1 MAERAQPAS
10 RSITATRVVAVLAV
24 VLLSAACAIYLVSV
38 LRSPSLPD
46 VDAYW
51 EAAMRLRVGE
61 PLYQGSSAARISGD
75 VYRYAPWFAWAW
87 VPLTYLPRYAV
98 EWAWFGLNLLAALYL
113 VWPFRQSLALLLI
126 GPAALEAALTGN
138 VQALMVACLLFGV
151 ERPSGPLWIAL
162 AASLK
167 ITPLALALVYAGRHE
182 WKRFGLAVGLTALL
196 WAPLLWSGLDQY
208 PVAGHAIGHA
218 RYPILFFGLIAA
230 GAVASLLLARTRYAW
245 LASSAL
251 SAIATPR
258 LFPYQITLLAV
269 SMAGARYNQASRS
282 RVCAPF
288 GSHEPRVR

>member
-1 MAERAQPAS
+1 MAERAQPALL
-10 RSITATRVVAVLAV
+10 SITPARFMALLAV
-24 VLLSAACAIYLVSV
+24 VLLSVVCAIYLAST
-38 LRSPSLPD
+38 LRSPNLPD

-51 EAAMRLRVGE
+51 GAALRLRAGE
-61 PLYQGSSAARISGD
+61 PLYQGDSAARISGD

-98 EWAWFGLNLLAALYL
+98 EWAWFGLNLLAAFYL
-113 VWPFRQSLALLLI
+113 VWPLRRSLALLLI

-138 VQALMVACLLFGV
+138 VQALMVALLLFGV
-151 ERPSGPLWIAL
+151 ERRSGPIWIAL

-182 WKRFGLAVGLTALL
+182 WRRFALAVGLTALL

-218 RYPILFFGLIAA
+218 RYPILFFGLIAV

-251 SAIATPR
+251 AVIATPR
-258 LFPYQITLLAV
+258 LFPYQLTLLAV
-269 SMAGARYNQASRS
+269 AVVGARYNQGSARSGPAPSR
-282 RVCAPF
+282 
-288 GSHEPRVR
+288 